1 MPEFTTLI
9 TGLSFTECPRW
20 RDGRLYISDFYTHRV
35 LAVAMDGTAETVAH
49 VPQQP
54 SGLGFL
60 ADGRMLIVSMRDRK
74 VLRRE
79 ADGSLVE
86 HADLSGLA
94 PWHANDMLVD
104 RDGRAWVGNFGFDLE
119 GGVPTRTNAVLPEEK
134 VPRLDAFIEYHTA
147 TSVPLSH

>member
-1 MPEFTTLI
+1 MTMTEFTTLI
-9 TGLSFTECPRW
+9 RGLSFTECPRW
-20 RDGRLYISDFYTHRV
+20 HDGRLYLSDFYTHRV
-35 LAVAMDGTAETVAH
+35 LAVAMDGTTETWAH
-49 VPQQP
+49 VPRQP
-54 SGLGFL
+54 SGLGFV

-104 RDGRAWVGNFGFDLE
+104 RDGRAWVGNFGFDLT
-119 GGVPTRTNAVLPEEK
+119 GGAQARSTVLICVEPDGTPH
-134 VPRLDAFIEYHTA
+134 VAADGLGF
-147 TSVPLSH
+147 